1 MVKKEKPRSQKHG
14 EIQAEGTPEVSL
26 VSSSSKNK

>member
-1 MVKKEKPRSQKHG
+1 MVQKEKPRSQKHW

-26 VSSSSKNK
+26 VSYSSKK